1 MCWNCETRVRTMAK
15 YANAG
20 ELRTP
25 VIVERCIET
34 QDADGYPA
42 RAWENVFGQGEY
54 RVKWVNAHGTEVY
67 ESMSLDLREP
77 ATLTGRYSP
86 LITPQ
91 CRIVKAGDPEPYEII
106 SIDDVENRHQWLE
119 IKVQRMVS
127 AR

>member
-1 MCWNCETRVRTMAK
+1 MAK
-15 YANAG
+15 RANAG
-20 ELRTP
+20 DLRTLI
-25 VIVERCIET
+25 IVERLNEA
-34 QDADGYPA
+34 QDADGYPV
-42 RAWENVFGQGEY
+42 REWVNVFGQGEY

-91 CRIVKAGDPEPYEII
+91 CRITKDGEPYEII

-119 IKVQRMVS
+119 IKVQRTVS

>member
-1 MCWNCETRVRTMAK
+1 MAK
-15 YANAG
+15 SANAG

-91 CRIVKAGDPEPYEII
+91 CRITKVGDPEQYEII
-106 SIDDVENRHQWLE
+106 SIDDVENRHQWME